1 MFQPKLKCLSV
12 IYNFMEKK
20 VENLIWILVALVSA
34 VAAVAIIIAILFGG
48 NYYSGTYGPYG
59 MMGGFYGMGIIMPII
74 GVISVILVLVFIY
87 FFFEAVRTPE
97 SYRPVEKAANAEEIA
112 KERFAKGEI
121 SEEEYRQIIE
131 TIRR

>member
-1 MFQPKLKCLSV
+1 
-12 IYNFMEKK
+12 MERRI
-20 VENLIWILVALVSA
+20 ENLIWVLVGLVAV
-34 VAAVAIIIAILFGG
+34 VAAVAIITSVLFGG
-48 NYYSGTYGPYG
+48 RYYNGAYGPYG

-87 FFFEAVRTPE
+87 FIFEAVRTTEP
-97 SYRPVEKAANAEEIA
+97 YRPVEQTARAEEIA

-121 SEEEYRQIIE
+121 SEAEYRQMIE

>member
-48 NYYSGTYGPYG
+48 NYYGGTYGPYG
-59 MMGGFYGMGIIMPII
+59 MMGGFYGMEIIMPII

>member
-1 MFQPKLKCLSV
+1 MFQPRLKCLSF
-12 IYNFMEKK
+12 IYNFMEKRI
-20 VENLIWILVALVSA
+20 ENLIWILIALVSV
-34 VAAVAIIIAILFGG
+34 VAAVAIIIAILLGG
-48 NYYSGTYGPYG
+48 NYHNGTYGPFG
-59 MMGGFYGMGIIMPII
+59 MMGGFYGMGIVMPII
-74 GVISVILVLVFIY
+74 GVISVILVIVFFY
-87 FFFEAVRTPE
+87 FIFEAVRTPE